1 MTHPNQK
8 ESKTNSYKNK
18 LHYVT
23 LAPKTNCIVE
33 SETVIKLNQAK
44 YAMTFLNSDDTPI

>member
-8 ESKTNSYKNK
+8 ESETNSYKNK
-18 LHYVT
+18 FHYVT
-23 LAPKTNCIVE
+23 LAPETNSVVE

-44 YAMTFLNSDDTPI
+44 SAMTFLDSDDTPI